1 MEKFVHDGH
10 ASREGVLAAATYT
23 KPKAA
28 TTTPPERQ
36 NAINILIPPE
46 RQVRPKIMLYGYIP
60 LVLLTV
66 S

>member
-23 KPKAA
+23 KPKVAA
-28 TTTPPERQ
+28 EQ

-46 RQVRPKIMLYGYIP
+46 RKFVQR
-60 LVLLTV
+60 
-66 S
+66 